1 MRRHSDG
8 RAFVHV
14 SENTADLIAG
24 EVDLSEWDDE
34 ELYRGYTRAKDG
46 SFRGR
51 PPTVVPIALYQE
63 FIRRQLRRAEQGFV
77 DDLAETVKVVKNI
90 ARDENVDPDTRLR
103 AANMIFDRALGKP
116 KDRIELVGRLE
127 QQEPHER
134 VIEAVTVDRSLP
146 PGDDEEDPEEN
157 ITDAEVVDDDE
168 PEPTRQPKPG
178 SGDDWRPTYGNT
190 DEEDD
195 DEFVFD

>member
-24 EVDLSEWDDE
+24 EIDLDEWDDE
-34 ELYRGYTRAKDG
+34 ELYRGYSRAKDR

-77 DDLAETVKVVKNI
+77 DDLAETVKVVKDI

-134 VIEAVTVDRSLP
+134 VIEAVTLDRSLP
-146 PGDDEEDPEEN
+146 AGDDEGEDGDVV
-157 ITDAEVVDDDE
+157 DAEVVDDE
-168 PEPTRQPKPG
+168 PEPEPAHG
-178 SGDDWRPTYGNT
+178 SDHEDWTPTYSNE
-190 DEEDD
+190 EEDD
-195 DEFVFD
+195 EFIFD